1 MKRVEEKGIY
11 ETLNMY
17 NFCIINIVVMVV
29 AAASILLPLK
39 VKGKAQAVEAHRVE
53 RR

>member
-1 MKRVEEKGIY
+1 
-11 ETLNMY
+11 
-17 NFCIINIVVMVV
+17 MVV

-53 RR
+53 RRWGSHNFFRQLAHRWQ